1 MIQQV
6 LDKNPKNVKFV
17 VKHFPLRNH
26 KFAKKASIAALAA
39 HKQGKFWEYHHK
51 IFQNMRSL
59 SDAKLQDI
67 AKEVSLN
74 IKKFNRDMKNPAIQ
88 KLIMR
93 DMNEGNRAG
102 LRGTPT
108 IYVNGK
114 LLKSRGFQGFQQM
127 IDEAL
132 KKK

>member
-1 MIQQV
+1 M

>member
-1 MIQQV
+1 V